1 MKNDEEIA
9 GTKYDFIYGS
19 RTIPRIAVNDLSV
32 NSRGFSI
39 MITLKE
45 AVPFGMECMLVN
57 EDEVPHIKKTVF
69 YSILSRKQHLN
80 PKDYH
85 IHQLHHGEVLLF
97 SLR

>member
-9 GTKYDFIYGS
+9 VTKYDCIYGS
-19 RTIPRIAVNDLSV
+19 RTIPRINVNDLSV
-32 NSRGFSI
+32 NSQAFSI
-39 MITLKE
+39 MIKLKE
-45 AVPFGMECMLVN
+45 AVPFGMECMIVN

-69 YSILSRKQHLN
+69 YSILSRKQHQN

-85 IHQLHHGEVLLF
+85 THQLLHGEVLLF

>member
-45 AVPFGMECMLVN
+45 AVLIDLGYMLPDGDKVASN
-57 EDEVPHIKKTVF
+57 
-69 YSILSRKQHLN
+69 
-80 PKDYH
+80 
-85 IHQLHHGEVLLF
+85 
-97 SLR
+97 